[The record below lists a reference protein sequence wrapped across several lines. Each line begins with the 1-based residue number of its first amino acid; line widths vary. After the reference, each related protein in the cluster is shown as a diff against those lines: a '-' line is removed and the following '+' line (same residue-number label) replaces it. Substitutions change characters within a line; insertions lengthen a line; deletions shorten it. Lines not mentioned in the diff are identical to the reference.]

1 MAYATIDELELW
13 LGTTPP
19 AGAERLL
26 ERASEL
32 VAAHVRRPVS
42 VGPLGV
48 PTDAADTVALRA
60 ATTAQVEMWLIDGEA
75 KGITGGCSDE
85 ECHAS
90 ELAPRARDVLRLN
103 GWLNPA
109 VAT

>member
-1 MAYATIDELELW
+1 MAYATIAELELW

-26 ERASEL
+26 ARASEL

-42 VGPLGV
+42 VGLLGV
-48 PTDAADTVALRA
+48 PAVTAEADALRA

-75 KGITGGCSDE
+75 KGITGGCSDD
-85 ECHAS
+85 ECRAS

-103 GWLNPA
+103 GWLDPV
-109 VAT
+109 VAS